1 MVHAMR
7 MQGASRQTSTGV
19 CARIQGSWMVVSLN
33 SRLESKEEE
42 EEEEESMVHDAG
54 VGLSGLRGWGAGFRV
69 RQCSGLATTGIIYPP
84 REVGGGGSA
93 LPVMG
98 ERRGL
103 RFTSPKPRGWEPQRN
118 PLLTWLGGPLQT
130 CSLRSAGSTRPH
142 SLKSAP

>member
-19 CARIQGSWMVVSLN
+19 WARIQGSWMVVSLN
-33 SRLESKEEE
+33 SRLESKEE

-69 RQCSGLATTGIIYPP
+69 RKCSGLTTTGIIYPP

-103 RFTSPKPRGWEPQRN
+103 RFMSSKPRVREP
-118 PLLTWLGGPLQT
+118 
-130 CSLRSAGSTRPH
+130 
-142 SLKSAP
+142 